1 MLTTQELTV
10 IRPIRS
16 DTDLN
21 TSQARLN
28 ALIRENAYKLENGHP
43 LKDEFDVLSD
53 LIYAY
58 EQQKDPIR
66 ETDLDPVE
74 FVKFYMEN
82 RGLKQKDL
90 AKILDISTARF
101 SEFLNRKTE
110 ITFKLAQKLYEVVGV
125 PAEAILKNYHTQNR
139 RII

>member
-16 DTDLN
+16 DADLK

-28 ALIRENAYKLENGHP
+28 DLIQGNAYKLENGHP
-43 LKDEFDVLSD
+43 IKDEFDVLSN

-82 RGLKQKDL
+82 RGMKQKDL

-110 ITFKLAQKLYEVVGV
+110 ITFKLAQKLYELVGV
-125 PAEAILKNYHTQNR
+125 PAEAILKNYHKQSR

>member
-16 DTDLN
+16 DADLKK
-21 TSQARLN
+21 SQERLN
-28 ALIRENAYKLENGHP
+28 VLIKENAYNLENGHP

-58 EQQKDPIR
+58 EQQHDPIQ

-74 FVKFYMEN
+74 FVKLYIEN

-90 AKILDISTARF
+90 ANMLDMSTARL

-110 ITFKLAQKLYEVVGV
+110 MTFKLAQKLHEIIGV
-125 PAEAILKNYHTQNR
+125 PAEAILRNYHTK
-139 RII
+139 